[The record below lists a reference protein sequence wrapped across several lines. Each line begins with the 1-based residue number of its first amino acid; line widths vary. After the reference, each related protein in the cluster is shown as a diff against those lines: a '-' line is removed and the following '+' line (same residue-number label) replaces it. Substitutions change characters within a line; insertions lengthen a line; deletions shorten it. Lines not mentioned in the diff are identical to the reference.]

1 MKPSLIP
8 LLITR
13 LKTLPPPGSS
23 YISHGQ
29 NCTTVLKPSI
39 GWNEERKSHKKLHHS
54 FDQIFCDLWIWKWR
68 VHWLLVAK
76 FLRGDPPKGRSWLW
90 GVYKSNPTI
99 FSFLPS
105 FMFIHLIEAFF
116 SFMPGVWDP
125 RGLAS
130 AGHRHLLTDKLI
142 QVDKCC
148 LRIIFMLLLWNFN
161 WHS

>member
-1 MKPSLIP
+1 
-8 LLITR
+8 
-13 LKTLPPPGSS
+13 
-23 YISHGQ
+23 
-29 NCTTVLKPSI
+29 
-39 GWNEERKSHKKLHHS
+39 
-54 FDQIFCDLWIWKWR
+54 
-68 VHWLLVAK
+68 
-76 FLRGDPPKGRSWLW
+76 
-90 GVYKSNPTI
+90 
-99 FSFLPS
+99 
-105 FMFIHLIEAFF
+105 MFIHLIEAFF